1 MRGPQPNTARIA
13 QVECAPRPSPQPVRC
28 DPGTR
33 LDRRLIGNLD
43 FNDEAPIEVS
53 KRRKR
58 AVEVKAFTAVLGR
71 DAAAAGLA
79 VIGAIALDRFGDQL
93 LNVRRLL
100 RSIGSD
106 P

>member
-1 MRGPQPNTARIA
+1 
-13 QVECAPRPSPQPVRC
+13 
-28 DPGTR
+28 
-33 LDRRLIGNLD
+33 LIGNLD

-58 AVEVKAFTAVLGR
+58 AVEVKAFTAVLGP

-93 LNVRRLL
+93 PMSADSCGQSALTPDRHPRGMTHFGIRVGATTMQSWLEPESGDKVRIP
-100 RSIGSD
+100 SG
-106 P
+106 